1 MLKKC
6 LALFKWMILLYI
18 VMGFMIQFLNA
29 YGIRIFQEL
38 IDQVAG
44 VRQLND
50 ILGFIVL
57 YGCILLAVTLLNY
70 FTEYPQT
77 YLSHGIFEKLK
88 IMALEKV
95 SRMDYGAYQNAGTGR
110 MIKVIE
116 NGASAGKSI
125 IYSFYLEIFSNLL
138 PTMLFSLLFI
148 GLYNTQI
155 MLVIAV
161 GYIVIFLLT
170 NLLLRMLYRI
180 KASLLDSQEKLAKY
194 SVRGFMELVVF
205 RLNKR
210 YDKEIKRLTAT
221 AGDIVAKNCRIRM
234 IHEAF
239 FTIFAVIVCLL
250 KVAILVYGVKQ
261 ILAGRTSIGIVVA
274 LIMFI
279 DQVYTP
285 VAIFNVIYVD
295 YKLNRVAYERLEQF
309 VNAPED
315 ANLLQGM
322 EVGPLSGRIEFRD
335 VSFSYGDARLLDRVS
350 FAMPQGTSLAI
361 VGLSGSGKST
371 IVKLLLGLLKKE
383 SGSILLDGVD
393 IDQIKLNS
401 LYDHISYISQD
412 APIFDATIRSN
423 IVFDQEMSDEQIYEL
438 LDTVLLKE
446 KVMSL
451 PKGLD
456 TMVGERGIKLSGGER
471 QRLAFARIMAQQR
484 ELVILD
490 EPVSALDNITE
501 QRVMESLL
509 SRFSQHT
516 LLVIAHRLDFVK
528 HVDRI
533 LLVRDGA
540 IAGMGTFEEL
550 LHSSPYF
557 QELWDQEKRAEK
569 ERLQEAAANRTSMT
583 NVSETLTGSEM
594 L

>member
-6 LALFKWMILLYI
+6 FILFKWMILLYI
-18 VMGFMIQFLNA
+18 IMGFMIQFLNA
-29 YGIRIFQEL
+29 YGIKIFQEL
-38 IDQVAG
+38 IDQV
-44 VRQLND
+44 VQIHQLND
-50 ILGFIVL
+50 ILGLIIL

-70 FTEYPQT
+70 LTEYPQT
-77 YLSHGIFEKLK
+77 YLSNGIFEKLK

-95 SRMDYGAYQNAGTGR
+95 SRMDYGAYQNIGTGR

-116 NGASAGKSI
+116 NGASAGKGI

-138 PTMLFSLLFI
+138 PTMIFSLLFI
-148 GLYNTQI
+148 GMYNVQI

-180 KASLLDSQEKLAKY
+180 KSSLLDSQEKLAKY

-239 FTIFAVIVCLL
+239 FMIFAVIVSLL
-250 KVAILVYGVKQ
+250 KIAVLVYGVKQ
-261 ILAGRTSIGIVVA
+261 ILLGGTSIGIVVA

-295 YKLNRVAYERLEQF
+295 YKLDRVAYERLEEF

-315 ANLLQGM
+315 ANLLQGR
-322 EVGPLSGRIEFRD
+322 EVGPLSKQIEFRD
-335 VSFSYGDARLLDRVS
+335 VSFAYGNARLLDRVS
-350 FAMPQGTSLAI
+350 FTIPQGTSLAI

-383 SGSILLDGVD
+383 SGSILIDGVD

-401 LYDHISYISQD
+401 LYDHVSYIPQD
-412 APIFDATIRSN
+412 APIFDATVRSN

-438 LDTVLLKE
+438 LDTVLLKG

-509 SRFSQHT
+509 NRFSKNT
-516 LLVIAHRLDFVK
+516 LLIIAHRLDFVR
-528 HVDRI
+528 HMDRI

-540 IAGMGTFEEL
+540 IVGLGTFEEL
-550 LHSSPYF
+550 LHDSPYF
-557 QELWDQEKRAEK
+557 QELWDREKRGEK
-569 ERLQEAAANRTSMT
+569 ERLWEEAANLTSMT
-583 NVSETLTGSEM
+583 NASVTGSE
-594 L
+594 LL